1 MSDFYETDL
10 KVWENKEDMRHRE
23 WSEKYKYAS
32 VEGFKNKGK
41 KESDIIFLEWC
52 DDLDEVLKNIET
64 FQQVDNLKIRV
75 TKYKRNQ
82 DD

>member
-1 MSDFYETDL
+1 MSDLYETDL
-10 KVWENKEDMRHRE
+10 IAYENKQDMMHRE

-32 VEGFKNKGK
+32 VEGFKNQGK
-41 KESDIIFLEWC
+41 RESDIIFLEWGN
-52 DDLDEVLKNIET
+52 DLDEVLKTIDT
-64 FQQVDNLKIRV
+64 FQQDDKLKIRV

>member
-10 KVWENKEDMRHRE
+10 IVWENKQDMIHRE

-32 VEGFKNKGK
+32 IEGFKNKGK
-41 KESDIIFLEWC
+41 KESDIIFLEWA
-52 DDLDEVLKNIET
+52 DNLDELLEWVKT
-64 FQQVDNLKIRV
+64 FQSDDNLKIRV
-75 TKYKRNQ
+75 TKYRRDQ